1 MKKKQ
6 IEKKEMKMRKLEL
19 VVEVVGIIIS
29 GMLLI
34 QGFINQGDIKL
45 KDIVVPVEEMII
57 LGDIIVV
64 NINVEADE
72 VEGA

>member
-34 QGFINQGDIKL
+34 QGFIKL

>member
-19 VVEVVGIIIS
+19 VVDVVGIIIS

-34 QGFINQGDIKL
+34 QGFLNQGNINI
-45 KDIVVPVEEMII
+45 KDIVDPVEEMII
-57 LGDIIVV
+57 LGDMIVV
-64 NINVEADE
+64 NVNVEADE

>member
-72 VEGA
+72 VERA

>member
-6 IEKKEMKMRKLEL
+6 IEKKEMKMRKLQL
-19 VVEVVGIIIS
+19 AVEVVGIIIS

-34 QGFINQGDIKL
+34 QGFINQGDLNL
-45 KDIVVPVEEMII
+45 KESVAPVEEMII

-72 VEGA
+72 VEEA

>member
-6 IEKKEMKMRKLEL
+6 IEKKEMKMRKIEL

>member
-1 MKKKQ
+1 
-6 IEKKEMKMRKLEL
+6 MRKLEL

>member
-19 VVEVVGIIIS
+19 VVDVVGIIIS

-34 QGFINQGDIKL
+34 QGFLNQRNINI
-45 KDIVVPVEEMII
+45 KDIVDPVEEMII
-57 LGDIIVV
+57 LGDMIVV
-64 NINVEADE
+64 NVEADE